1 MSVGRPA
8 VETAIV
14 DEALLSKLTA
24 EVAAAAVA
32 TLAGACNVRIKAD
45 RSPVTDADERSQA
58 ILLQAMA
65 RLMPGVAVVSEEMA
79 VRPSRLGDV
88 FVLIDPLDGTK
99 EFVAGSSEYTVNLA
113 IVHDGEP
120 VAGIVA
126 VPAEGLIYRG
136 RARQGAERL
145 AMSFSGGIPNLAAA
159 QPIRIRNA
167 PRDGIVAAVSRSH
180 LDSATAALLDQLH
193 VAHRVACGSALKFCR
208 VAEGIADIYPR
219 LAPTCEWDVAAGH
232 ALVTAAGG
240 TITLPGGGTLRY
252 GDAASDF
259 RIPAFI
265 AWGDRT
271 GVLDAA
277 SLSA

>member
-88 FVLIDPLDGTK
+88 FVLIDPLGGTK

-113 IVHDGEP
+113 IVHYGEP
-120 VAGIVA
+120 RGRLVAG
-126 VPAEGLIYRG
+126 PADGG
-136 RARQGAERL
+136 RFLGRPGR
-145 AMSFSGGIPNLAAA
+145 
-159 QPIRIRNA
+159 RA
-167 PRDGIVAAVSRSH
+167 PR
-180 LDSATAALLDQLH
+180 
-193 VAHRVACGSALKFCR
+193 
-208 VAEGIADIYPR
+208 P
-219 LAPTCEWDVAAGH
+219 
-232 ALVTAAGG
+232 VTA
-240 TITLPGGGTLRY
+240 L
-252 GDAASDF
+252 
-259 RIPAFI
+259 
-265 AWGDRT
+265 
-271 GVLDAA
+271 
-277 SLSA
+277 